1 MKRRRNEYGMSVQLR
16 MINYTTDE
24 LCNPSALRWALQS
37 MQLFMFGPLSLKI
50 ATVTA
55 MKSVWNSERAIV
67 KLADWKLQVC
77 HTCGGKFK
85 RVIS

>member
-1 MKRRRNEYGMSVQLR
+1 MPVQPR

-37 MQLFMFGPLSLKI
+37 IQLFMFGPLSLKI
-50 ATVTA
+50 ATVIA
-55 MKSVWNSERAIV
+55 MKSVWNSERTIG
-67 KLADWKLQVC
+67 KLANWKLQVC
-77 HTCGGKFK
+77 HTCDGKFE